1 MSHATRERADK
12 GEAGVGTPTTP
23 EAKVVWRPY
32 HVYIV
37 GLLLLITI
45 CNYLDRIVLN
55 VLQEP
60 IKRELRLSDWQLG
73 LLSGPAF
80 ALFYSVAGIPVA
92 RLAERTNRARLMAAV
107 VAVWSAMTALC
118 GMAQSFV
125 QLLLFRV
132 GVGMGEGGCL
142 PVSHSLLAD
151 NFSMRQRGMV
161 MSIVSTAPS
170 FATILAPIVGGL
182 IAQQWGWRAAFVVV
196 GLPGLL
202 LALLAW
208 LTLREPRERIGLD
221 APATVQARSKS
232 TFLADLGVLLRNP
245 VFVLLVAGGACI
257 GLAYNGVTVFTVSFM
272 MRTHGL
278 TLAEAGGVVGL
289 SGALGLA
296 GTFLGGI
303 AADRWADAR
312 GRSYLLVPAV
322 GGVLTCVFYGLA
334 FAQHNWTF
342 GLPLLLAAAVAYN
355 LKNGPMYAAVQ
366 NVVPGTMRATGA
378 AVFMFGATVIGGMT
392 GPLLAGGVSDGVAS
406 RAFPAALGVFHVACP
421 GGRAAKGAAVQV
433 AEACT
438 QASAAG
444 LQTALVFVSLGFLLA
459 AAFLVVAARRLKAG
473 EPSDA

>member
-1 MSHATRERADK
+1 MSDVARGDADPSLAGATSK
-12 GEAGVGTPTTP
+12 I
-23 EAKVVWRPY
+23 VWRPY
-32 HVYIV
+32 HIYIV

-60 IKRELRLSDWQLG
+60 IKRELGLSDWQLG

-92 RLAERTNRARLMAAV
+92 RLAERANRARLMAAV
-107 VAVWSAMTALC
+107 VAVWSTMTALC
-118 GMAQSFV
+118 GLAQGFV

-182 IAQQWGWRAAFVVV
+182 IAQQWGWRAAFIVV

-208 LTLREPRERIGLD
+208 LTLREPRERVE
-221 APATVQARSKS
+221 ANEATKATARPNS
-232 TFLADLGVLLRNP
+232 TFLSDLGVLLRNP
-245 VFVLLVAGGACI
+245 AFVMLVIGGAFI

-289 SGALGLA
+289 GGMLGLA
-296 GTFLGGI
+296 GTFLGGL
-303 AADRWADAR
+303 AADKLADPN
-312 GRSYLLVPAV
+312 GRSYVLVPAV

-334 FAQHNWTF
+334 FAQHNWTL
-342 GLPLLLAAAVAYN
+342 GLPLLLAASVAYN

-366 NVVPGTMRATGA
+366 NIVPGTMRATGA

-392 GPLLAGGVSDGVAS
+392 GPLIAGGVSDSVAG
-406 RAFPAALGVFHVACP
+406 RAFPTALGVFHAACP
-421 GGRAAKGAAVQV
+421 GGRAAKGAAAEV
-433 AEACT
+433 AQACA

-444 LQTALVFVSLGFLLA
+444 LQTALIVVSMGFLLA
-459 AAFLVVAARRLKAG
+459 AVALVLGARWLKAG
-473 EPSDA
+473 EASAA